1 MSART
6 RALSFLRSERLIRTA
21 DRLVL
26 RRRPTASSGP
36 DVLIAPPGRGNIGDQ
51 ALVEAFAE
59 SVAGPVVVVVRDR
72 RDFLVPDHLRGR
84 VSVLP
89 LPALIYGTAVGRAR
103 DLQRLRPVLAT
114 ASSVSI
120 IGADVMDG
128 AYVLR
133 ASVNRAALAERL
145 VQLGWPV
152 RIIGFSWNASP
163 HPAALRALAR
173 ASSARVRLL
182 VRDPRS
188 AERARS
194 DGLAVTE
201 TADIVFLAR
210 SRDPEGAAEWMPRE
224 RPYALLNASG
234 LVSEGGSALAEYGRI
249 VDDLVARG
257 LDVLVVPHV
266 SRPGADDLPLC
277 SAIAEQGHA
286 DHGDRVRL
294 IPTLLAPAT
303 IRSLAAGARVVV
315 TGRMHLAVMS
325 LMSGVP
331 AITVATQ
338 GKVEGLMDLFEA
350 PELCVQPGEG
360 LDARVIAALDAVLTG
375 AEDIRVRL
383 GDRVHAVT
391 ELARQNVE
399 GLDEVESA
407 TAAAR

>member
-6 RALSFLRSERLIRTA
+6 RALSFLRSERLIRAA

-26 RRRPTASSGP
+26 RGRPIASSGP

-59 SVAGPVVVVVRDR
+59 SVGGLVVVVVRDR
-72 RDFLVPDHLRGR
+72 RDFVVADHLTNR
-84 VSVLP
+84 VSILP

-103 DLQRLRPVLAT
+103 DLRRLRPVLAT
-114 ASSVSI
+114 ANSVSI

-173 ASSARVRLL
+173 ASSAGVRLL

-210 SRDPEGAAEWMPRE
+210 SRDPEGAALWMPGE

-338 GKVEGLMDLFEA
+338 GKVEGLMDLFGA
-350 PELCVQPGEG
+350 PELCVQPGGG

-383 GDRVHAVT
+383 SDRVHAIT